1 MEHCTIETGL
11 LRKKPCGHPA
21 VTKCQNCEQPLCL
34 SHAVPLMADGK
45 KTGKFMCEECT
56 QAAKAHD
63 KAVAAGTRHVQ
74 EKKLAAIEK
83 TVKEEYGKAP
93 APIAKKPAPPAPG
106 PAAAPAPGAAQPA
119 EKPKEDLDALEFT
132 PKDGKFGYTP
142 KKDDPGYKGE

>member
-34 SHAVPLMADGK
+34 SHAVPQMADGK
-45 KTGKFMCEECT
+45 KTGKFMCQECV
-56 QAAKAHD
+56 KALKDHD

-74 EKKLAAIEK
+74 EKKMAALEK

-93 APIAKKPAPPAPG
+93 PPMAKKPG
-106 PAAAPAPGAAQPA
+106 APAPAPAAGAAPAQPA
-119 EKPKEDLDALEFT
+119 EKATEPEALEFT

-142 KKDDPGYKGE
+142 KKDDKGFKGE